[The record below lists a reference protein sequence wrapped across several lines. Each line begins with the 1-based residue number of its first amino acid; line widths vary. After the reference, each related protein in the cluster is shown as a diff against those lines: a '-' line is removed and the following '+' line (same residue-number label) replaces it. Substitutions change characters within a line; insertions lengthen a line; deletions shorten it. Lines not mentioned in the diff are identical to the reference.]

1 MADAESSAWQGR
13 ACLDQR
19 RVDQRSDD
27 ERKADTESALA
38 P

>member
-1 MADAESSAWQGR
+1 MAGKGM
-13 ACLDQR
+13 LDQR

-27 ERKADTESALA
+27 ERKADTELALA

>member
-1 MADAESSAWQGR
+1 MAGKGM
-13 ACLDQR
+13 LDQR

-27 ERKADTESALA
+27 ERKADTEPALA

>member
-1 MADAESSAWQGR
+1 MAGKGM
-13 ACLDQR
+13 LDQR